1 MGSLRNKIPEFYD
14 LELRAAEILQVQ
26 EERGFYF
33 DETAAWELTSTLEEE
48 LRQISG
54 VLQQRHPFV
63 AGPSFTPSRP
73 NKTRGY
79 IAGAP
84 FTRLIELNISSRDH
98 ISWVLQKHYGWKPTK
113 TTTTGKPVIDEVVL
127 EKLAEDVPVAKMFL
141 RSLTIKKILGM
152 MSQGVNAWLKLCT
165 KNRIHH
171 HCGTATNTFRCHH
184 VKPNLGQIPSDKQ
197 YRELFIPTPGMD
209 LVGADLS
216 GIELRCLAHFLSR
229 YDDTY
234 AHTLL
239 NGDIHQVNAD
249 KIGITRSQTKTVQYA
264 MLYGASDAR
273 IARAFDP
280 KIPQN
285 KAKAKGAEIREAFV
299 AAIPGLDK
307 LLAAVAMASE
317 RGYVTAIDGR
327 RILVD
332 SPHKALN
339 YLLQGT
345 AAVLAKR
352 WMVIAHE
359 NIKQLGIEAHQL
371 AFVHDE
377 LQFETYPPN
386 VNDLCTSLVFSA
398 AQAGEYYKFRVP
410 IDAEAKHGKSWAST
424 H

>member
-1 MGSLRNKIPEFYD
+1 
-14 LELRAAEILQVQ
+14 
-26 EERGFYF
+26 
-33 DETAAWELTSTLEEE
+33 
-48 LRQISG
+48 
-54 VLQQRHPFV
+54 
-63 AGPSFTPSRP
+63 
-73 NKTRGY
+73 
-79 IAGAP
+79 
-84 FTRLIELNISSRDH
+84 
-98 ISWVLQKHYGWKPTK
+98 
-113 TTTTGKPVIDEVVL
+113 
-127 EKLAEDVPVAKMFL
+127 
-141 RSLTIKKILGM
+141 
-152 MSQGVNAWLKLCT
+152 
-165 KNRIHH
+165 
-171 HCGTATNTFRCHH
+171 
-184 VKPNLGQIPSDKQ
+184 
-197 YRELFIPTPGMD
+197 
-209 LVGADLS
+209 
-216 GIELRCLAHFLSR
+216 
-229 YDDTY
+229 
-234 AHTLL
+234 
-239 NGDIHQVNAD
+239 
-249 KIGITRSQTKTVQYA
+249 

>member
-1 MGSLRNKIPEFYD
+1 MASLREQIPRFYD
-14 LELRAAEILQVQ
+14 LELEAALILQKQ

-33 DETAAWELTSTLEEE
+33 DESAAWELTSTLEEE
-48 LRQISG
+48 LRQISK

-98 ISWVLQKHYGWKPTK
+98 IAWVLQKHYGWKPEK
-113 TTTTGKPVIDEVVL
+113 TTATGKPVIDETVL
-127 EKLAEDVPVAKMFL
+127 ASLSYPIAAQFARV
-141 RSLTIKKILGM
+141 LTIKKILGM
-152 MSQGVNAWLKLCT
+152 MSQGVNAWLKLST
-165 KNRIHH
+165 KSRIHH
-171 HCGTATNTFRCHH
+171 HCSTSTNTFRCAHR
-184 VKPNLGQIPSDKQ
+184 KPNLAQIPSDPQ
-197 YRELFIPTPGMD
+197 YRALFIPTPGMD

-216 GIELRCLAHFLSR
+216 GIELRCLAHFLAR
-229 YDDTY
+229 YDGGRY
-234 AHTLL
+234 ADILL

-249 KIGITRSQTKTVQYA
+249 KIGITRKQVKTVTYA
-264 MLYGASDAR
+264 FLYGAGDK
-273 IARAFDP
+273 
-280 KIPQN
+280 KIGLSYDDRLSPN
-285 KAKAKGAEIREAFV
+285 KATAKGKEIRNAFV
-299 AAIPGLDK
+299 QAIDGLDK
-307 LLAAVAMASE
+307 LLDAVELASKE
-317 RGYVTAIDGR
+317 GSLKLLDGR
-327 RILVD
+327 RILLD
-332 SPHKALN
+332 SSHKALN

-352 WMVIAHE
+352 WMVIANQ

-398 AQAGEYYKFRVP
+398 AEAGEYYKFRIP
-410 IDAEAKHGKSWAST
+410 IGAEAGHGKSWAET

>member
-1 MGSLRNKIPEFYD
+1 MASLRAKIPRFYD
-14 LELRAAEILQVQ
+14 LELESALILQKQ

-33 DETAAWELTSTLEEE
+33 DESAAWALTSTLEEE

-98 ISWVLQKHYGWKPTK
+98 IAWVLQKHYGWKPEK
-113 TTTTGKPVIDEVVL
+113 TTATGKPVIDETVL
-127 EKLAEDVPVAKMFL
+127 ASLSYPIAAQFARV
-141 RSLTIKKILGM
+141 LTIKKILGM
-152 MSQGVNAWLKLCT
+152 MSQGVNAWLKLST
-165 KNRIHH
+165 KSRIHH
-171 HCGTATNTFRCHH
+171 HCSTSTNTFRCAHR
-184 VKPNLGQIPSDKQ
+184 KPNLAQIPSDPQ
-197 YRELFIPTPGMD
+197 YRALFIPTPGMD

-216 GIELRCLAHFLSR
+216 GIELRCLAHFLAR
-229 YDDTY
+229 YDGGRY
-234 AHTLL
+234 ADILL

-249 KIGITRSQTKTVQYA
+249 KIGITRKQVKTVTYA
-264 MLYGASDAR
+264 FLYGAGDK
-273 IARAFDP
+273 
-280 KIPQN
+280 KIGLSYDDRLSPN
-285 KAKAKGAEIREAFV
+285 KATAKGKEIRNAFV
-299 AAIPGLDK
+299 QAIDGLDK
-307 LLAAVAMASE
+307 LLDAVELASKE
-317 RGYVTAIDGR
+317 GSLKLLDGR
-327 RILVD
+327 RILLD
-332 SPHKALN
+332 SSHKALN

-352 WMVIAHE
+352 WMVIANQ

-386 VNDLCTSLVFSA
+386 VNDLCTSLVLSA
-398 AQAGEYYKFRVP
+398 AEAGEYYKFRIP
-410 IDAEAKHGKSWAST
+410 IGAEAGHGKSWAET